1 MPKNICAA
9 VKEGDLETVKKLLK
23 AGADIEIRCTK
34 EGDISDLKE
43 NQKTLLHLAI
53 ENSDQEM
60 IAFIVNYY
68 SHKLDSKELLLALDE
83 NGYNVLRLAIEKQRK
98 SVHVITEEIHKST
111 KKEISKVYSGTPGQK
126 NINNLKSSLELCMS
140 GGLYLAIDKK
150 DYKLFDY
157 FFEKIENSNLPV
169 SPPNLLFH
177 FNVINFNSV
186 DKDNIEE
193 YFRDGLMQLGAY
205 DPDPGSRK
213 FRKAVN
219 EGKLELAEKIKKQKE
234 EADRIAIKRDK
245 RIKNATN
252 NNNETLHDKLICL
265 SIIGFFSFIFIVI
278 ILL

>member
-34 EGDISDLKE
+34 EGDISDLKK

-53 ENSDQEM
+53 ENCDQEM
-60 IAFIVNYY
+60 IAFIANYY
-68 SHKLDSKELLLALDE
+68 CQKVDYKDLLSALDE
-83 NGYNVLRLAIEKQRK
+83 NAHTVLRLAIEKQRK
-98 SVHVITEEIHKST
+98 SVYVITEEIHKRAN
-111 KKEISKVYSGTPGQK
+111 KEISKYSGAPGEEE
-126 NINNLKSSLELCMS
+126 NLRFLKGYMS
-140 GGLYLAIDKK
+140 DGLILAIQKK

-169 SPPNLLFH
+169 IPPNSI
-177 FNVINFNSV
+177 NVTNFNSE
-186 DKDNIEE
+186 DKHDIEE

-213 FRKAVN
+213 FQKAVN

-245 RIKNATN
+245 RLERIANAR
-252 NNNETLHDKLICL
+252 NNETLGDKLNKLIWL

>member
-23 AGADIEIRCTK
+23 AGAQIDIRCTK

-43 NQKTLLHLAI
+43 KKKTLLHLAI
-53 ENSDQEM
+53 ENCDQEM
-60 IAFIVNYY
+60 IAFIANYY
-68 SHKLDSKELLLALDE
+68 CQKIHYRDLLSALDE
-83 NGYNVLRLAIEKQRK
+83 NAHTVLRLAIEKQRK
-98 SVHVITEEIHKST
+98 SVYVITEEIHKRA
-111 KKEISKVYSGTPGQK
+111 KKEISKYSGAPGEEE
-126 NINNLKSSLELCMS
+126 NLTSLKMYMS
-140 GGLYLAIDKK
+140 DGLILAIQKK

-157 FFEKIENSNLPV
+157 FFKKIENSNLSV
-169 SPPNLLFH
+169 IPNNPL
-177 FNVINFNSV
+177 NVTNFNSE

-213 FRKAVN
+213 FQKAVN

-234 EADRIAIKRDK
+234 EADRIKIK
-245 RIKNATN
+245 RIKRLERIANAR
-252 NNNETLHDKLICL
+252 NNETLHDKLICL